1 MRKTLAKPQGFKP
14 PATMLEAVIDSL
26 HSASSHQPG
35 VDEKPAA
42 LLWAD
47 PVENGDHWYDCRYI
61 NVFKQ
66 AARER
71 R

>member
-1 MRKTLAKPQGFKP
+1 MSRTPVKTQGVKP

-47 PVENGDHWYDCRYI
+47 PVANGDH
-61 NVFKQ
+61 
-66 AARER
+66 
-71 R
+71 